1 MAIHP
6 DLPEIPVSIKS
17 GGKVLPEYEDHHATP
32 DRDNLAPKRII
43 RYIEIPEARNAAP
56 PAADPGADAE
66 EVALKEE
73 CTFEIHADVHGL
85 TAESYAGHCGLF
97 FSIWVDGEEA
107 DSLFINDLVIKNE
120 SEDGELCMS
129 RGQYTNNGTVL
140 PFCFKPIKMIHAAA
154 AAAAPARRAR
164 SEAEKEKLEQL
175 GTIRISVWYMNSPGT
190 VAPATIKSGDRTI
203 TGLDEIDLKG
213 KAVSHAVGF
222 GEAMPLEYEM
232 TWGNSFKD
240 LAAGEVAVWEF
251 RCRSRGMSLYDCKLM
266 TTVANTSAEALK
278 QERVILET
286 PNPSP
291 EPNEVDDND
300 TDHTDLTREQRMAI
314 VMQSRK
320 RDHQTNQFKT
330 EVKHE
335 TSEECQSQAQAD
347 RAPLIARKDADTI
360 LCINDDGEG
369 VHDEPH
375 PKRTRRAN
383 AVPAVKN
390 LEDDDEEQEEEEG
403 QTPGIPRSLAD
414 EAAFW
419 DQ

>member
-6 DLPEIPVSIKS
+6 DLPEVPVSIKS

-43 RYIEIPEARNAAP
+43 RYIEIPDARNAAP

-73 CTFEIHADVHGL
+73 CTFEIIADVHGL

-107 DSLFINDLVIKNE
+107 DSLFINDLVIKDE

-140 PFCFKPIKMIHAAA
+140 PFCFKPINMIHAAA
-154 AAAAPARRAR
+154 RRAR
-164 SEAEKEKLEQL
+164 PEAEKEKLEQL
-175 GTIRISVWYMNSPGT
+175 GTIGISVWYMNSPGT
-190 VAPATIKSGDRTI
+190 VAPATIKSGHRTI

-213 KAVSHAVGF
+213 KAVSHAVSF
-222 GEAMPLEYEM
+222 GEAMPLKYEM

-251 RCRSRGMSLYDCKLM
+251 RCRSRGMSLDDCKLM
-266 TTVANTSAEALK
+266 STVANTSAEALK
-278 QERVILET
+278 QERIILET
-286 PNPSP
+286 PSPSP
-291 EPNEVDDND
+291 EPNEVDDKD
-300 TDHTDLTREQRMAI
+300 TDLTDLTREQPMAI
-314 VMQSRK
+314 VMRSRK
-320 RDHQTNQFKT
+320 RDRQTNQFKT
-330 EVKHE
+330 EVKNQI
-335 TSEECQSQAQAD
+335 SEESQPQAQAD

-360 LCINDDGEG
+360 LCINDESEG
-369 VHDEPH
+369 FHDEPH
-375 PKRTRRAN
+375 PKMTRRAN

-390 LEDDDEEQEEEEG
+390 LEDEEDEEEEEG

>member
-1 MAIHP
+1 M
-6 DLPEIPVSIKS
+6 SIKS

-129 RGQYTNNGTVL
+129 RGQYTSNGTVL

-154 AAAAPARRAR
+154 APAAAARRAR

-175 GTIRISVWYMNSPGT
+175 GTIRISVWYMNSPGI

-203 TGLDEIDLKG
+203 TGLDQIDLKG
-213 KAVSHAVGF
+213 KAVSHTVGF

-232 TWGNSFKD
+232 IWGSSSKD

-251 RCRSRGMSLYDCKLM
+251 RCRSRGMSLYNCRLM

-278 QERVILET
+278 
-286 PNPSP
+286 
-291 EPNEVDDND
+291 
-300 TDHTDLTREQRMAI
+300 
-314 VMQSRK
+314 
-320 RDHQTNQFKT
+320 
-330 EVKHE
+330 
-335 TSEECQSQAQAD
+335 
-347 RAPLIARKDADTI
+347 
-360 LCINDDGEG
+360 
-369 VHDEPH
+369 
-375 PKRTRRAN
+375 
-383 AVPAVKN
+383 
-390 LEDDDEEQEEEEG
+390 
-403 QTPGIPRSLAD
+403 
-414 EAAFW
+414 
-419 DQ
+419 

>member
-73 CTFEIHADVHGL
+73 CTFEIIADVDGL
-85 TAESYAGHCGLF
+85 TADSYAGHCGLF

-107 DSLFINDLVIKNE
+107 DSLFINDLVIKDE

-140 PFCFKPIKMIHAAA
+140 PFCFKPINMIHAAA
-154 AAAAPARRAR
+154 RRAR
-164 SEAEKEKLEQL
+164 PEAEKEKLEQL

-213 KAVSHAVGF
+213 KAVSHAVSF

-266 TTVANTSAEALK
+266 TTVANTSAEVLK
-278 QERVILET
+278 QERIILET

-291 EPNEVDDND
+291 APNEVDDKD
-300 TDHTDLTREQRMAI
+300 TDLTDLTREQPMAI

-320 RDHQTNQFKT
+320 RDRQTNQFKT
-330 EVKHE
+330 EVKNQI
-335 TSEECQSQAQAD
+335 SEESQFQAQAD
-347 RAPLIARKDADTI
+347 RALLIARKDADTI
-360 LCINDDGEG
+360 LCINDESEG
-369 VHDEPH
+369 FHDEPH
-375 PKRTRRAN
+375 PKMTRRAN
-383 AVPAVKN
+383 TVPAVKN
-390 LEDDDEEQEEEEG
+390 LEEEEEEEEG

>member
-6 DLPEIPVSIKS
+6 DLPEVPVSIKS

-43 RYIEIPEARNAAP
+43 RYIEIPESRNAAP

-73 CTFEIHADVHGL
+73 CTFEIIADVNGL
-85 TAESYAGHCGLF
+85 TADSYAGHCGLF

-107 DSLFINDLVIKNE
+107 DSLFINDLVIKDE

-154 AAAAPARRAR
+154 AAARRAR

-213 KAVSHAVGF
+213 KAVSHAVSF

-251 RCRSRGMSLYDCKLM
+251 RCRSR
-266 TTVANTSAEALK
+266 EALK
-278 QERVILET
+278 QEWIILET
-286 PNPSP
+286 PSPSP
-291 EPNEVDDND
+291 EPNEVDDKD
-300 TDHTDLTREQRMAI
+300 TDLTDLTREQPMAI

-320 RDHQTNQFKT
+320 RDRQTNQFKT
-330 EVKHE
+330 EVKNQI
-335 TSEECQSQAQAD
+335 SEESQPQAQAD
-347 RAPLIARKDADTI
+347 RAPLITRKDADTI
-360 LCINDDGEG
+360 LCINDESEG
-369 VHDEPH
+369 FHDEPH
-375 PKRTRRAN
+375 PKMTRRAN

-390 LEDDDEEQEEEEG
+390 LEDEEDGEEEEEEEEG

>member
-17 GGKVLPEYEDHHATP
+17 AGKVLPEYEDHHATP

-97 FSIWVDGEEA
+97 FSIWIDGEEA
-107 DSLFINDLVIKNE
+107 DSLFINDRVIKNE

-129 RGQYTNNGTVL
+129 RGQYTSNGTVL

-154 AAAAPARRAR
+154 APAAAARRAR
-164 SEAEKEKLEQL
+164 SEAEKEKLERL
-175 GTIRISVWYMNSPGT
+175 GTIRISVWYMNSPGI

-213 KAVSHAVGF
+213 RAVSHTVGF

-232 TWGNSFKD
+232 IWGSSSKD

-251 RCRSRGMSLYDCKLM
+251 RCRSR
-266 TTVANTSAEALK
+266 EALK
-278 QERVILET
+278 QERIILET

-291 EPNEVDDND
+291 EPNEVDDKD
-300 TDHTDLTREQRMAI
+300 TDLTDLTREQPMAM

-320 RDHQTNQFKT
+320 RDRQTNQFKT
-330 EVKHE
+330 KVKNQI
-335 TSEECQSQAQAD
+335 SEESQSQAQAD

-383 AVPAVKN
+383 AAPAVKN
-390 LEDDDEEQEEEEG
+390 LEDDDEEEEEEEG